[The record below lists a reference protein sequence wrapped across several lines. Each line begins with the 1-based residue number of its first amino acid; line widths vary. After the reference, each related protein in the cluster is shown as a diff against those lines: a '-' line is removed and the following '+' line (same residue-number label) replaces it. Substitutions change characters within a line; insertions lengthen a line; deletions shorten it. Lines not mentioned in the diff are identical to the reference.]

1 MKFLEK
7 RSAVLEN
14 ITRIPS
20 TKMIHKNTAMSTK
33 AKSLVVNSKK
43 ITVKPCIL
51 CRNSHPLYKCIAFQ
65 NMSVE
70 CRKKFVTNNKL
81 CINCLRLHYG
91 ACMSKYKC
99 TVSGC
104 KGLHNSLLHDSAELC
119 SAVKNHTVGE
129 RGIESNS
136 NPTRFEGQPEV
147 AVLTYGNKC
156 VLLNTFMI
164 FVKSADGYRIKL
176 RGLLDNASTICVL
189 REDIARKL
197 GFKFKSANQSITG
210 INGITQSS
218 KYSANIEVSNRDY
231 TFARNVQFSL
241 LPKITDAIPVS
252 KLNISDLNIPA
263 SIELA
268 DYNFHMPGQIDI
280 LIGSELFFE
289 ILNPE
294 QYYLQEGNV
303 ILQNTKFGYLVT
315 GTLPQSQQQANCC
328 LISEPSLDITVKKFF
343 ELESLPDDS
352 KEITKS
358 EEEIYCEEH
367 FVSTYKRDK
376 TGRFIVRLPIKEN
389 AETLLGYSKENA
401 IKRLNGIWEKLNKNN
416 TMGTLYKEFMNE
428 YELLGHM
435 EEIKNETLDKINYY
449 IPHHSV
455 YKPEKTSTP
464 LRVVFDASAKT
475 TSGFSLNSIL
485 LNGGIIQQDLF
496 SIVSRFRKHEY
507 AFSADI
513 KKMYRQILVDPN
525 QRDLQR
531 IMWKTSA
538 NAPVKTYKLATVTY
552 GTVSAPFLATRT
564 LRALADEEKAEFP
577 DAADVIC
584 NDSYMDDILSGESTL
599 EGAKKLQTR
608 LSQLL
613 QRGGFELHKWVS
625 NSPELLKDL
634 STSSYVFDKEFQ
646 DAPVK
651 TLGMLWDPKVDC
663 LTYKVKISDKVNFSK
678 RDVLSEIARLY
689 DPLDLI
695 GPIVTKAK
703 IFIQELWKI
712 KLDWSEQLP
721 PDAMEE
727 WMNFYQKLAKVN
739 NFKIPRCILLPATIR
754 IEIHGFSDASERAY
768 AAVVYIKCFNESGQS
783 QTRLLCSKSRVAPLK
798 TLTTIPRVAEI
809 QALSKDYH
817 WKHVSSKNNPADL
830 ISRGCNVDELLK
842 NEMWFSGPDL
852 QTDEYEDNQLFPDPS
867 YRDELKCAVTL
878 SMTEFINNI
887 KAKESCNMEKYLTA
901 DEVKR
906 STEFLAKIAQLSEFK
921 AEIDALKKGKGVSK
935 THKTLVNSKITFE
948 EFETIIIQIEGILN
962 SRPLV
967 PLSDNINEYG
977 GISMYI
983 IGRPISAIPEPA
995 ILDISDN
1002 RLSRWQYTT
1011 KCVQTIWKRWKNDY
1025 LNHLQQRNK
1034 WQFEKN
1040 NVAVGCLVLL
1050 KENDLPPCKWTMA
1063 RILEVIYGTDG
1074 LRKMYDSIE
1083 MQIRSLQ
1090 SLGVATGTYS
1100 NLLCPVILQKLLE
1113 ELNLDYNRQR
1123 KTEELFDINDLVEF
1137 LRKEV
1142 ECREASL
1149 MLANP
1154 KRSNTREYS
1163 FKNKTGRSYQYRSN
1177 YLNTENNDFAG
1188 IKCSTAALAT
1198 HVDSYQHKHESNRK
1212 FVPRRNFHTSSADNC
1227 KDIIAN
1233 HLIVENEEFDFDR
1246 VRNLRS
1252 LETIGINPD
1261 NEVPLSDKEILKSFE
1276 QNMVYTSKKY
1286 ETRLLWKEDCK
1297 ELKSNYEIAKRRL
1310 LGLSKTFEKNEELY
1324 LKYDE
1329 IIKEHLR
1336 DAIIERVNM
1345 NLDKNINTG
1354 YFLPHHAVVREQKDS
1369 TKVRIVFD
1377 ASSKG
1382 KGAFI
1387 TKRLFR
1393 ERT

>member
-1 MKFLEK
+1 MCFIEY
-7 RSAVLEN
+7 
-14 ITRIPS
+14 
-20 TKMIHKNTAMSTK
+20 IHDF
-33 AKSLVVNSKK
+33 
-43 ITVKPCIL
+43 
-51 CRNSHPLYKCIAFQ
+51 R
-65 NMSVE
+65 
-70 CRKKFVTNNKL
+70 
-81 CINCLRLHYG
+81 
-91 ACMSKYKC
+91 
-99 TVSGC
+99 
-104 KGLHNSLLHDSAELC
+104 
-119 SAVKNHTVGE
+119 
-129 RGIESNS
+129 
-136 NPTRFEGQPEV
+136 
-147 AVLTYGNKC
+147 
-156 VLLNTFMI
+156 
-164 FVKSADGYRIKL
+164 KSADGYRIKL
-176 RGLLDNASTICVL
+176 RGLLDNASTICVM

-268 DYNFHMPGQIDI
+268 DSNFHMPGQIDI

-538 NAPVKTYKLATVTY
+538 DAPVKTYKLATVTY

-564 LRALADEEKAEFP
+564 LRALADEEKAEFSH
-577 DAADVIC
+577 AADVIC

-634 STSSYVFDKEFQ
+634 SASSYVFDKEFQ

-651 TLGMLWDPKVDC
+651 TL
-663 LTYKVKISDKVNFSK
+663 
-678 RDVLSEIARLY
+678 EIARLY
-689 DPLDLI
+689 DPLGLI

-727 WMNFYQKLAKVN
+727 WMNFYQKLAKVD

-783 QTRLLCSKSRVAPLK
+783 QTRLLCSKSRVDPLK
-798 TLTTIPRVAEI
+798 TLTIPRLELSAALLLSRLVKKVVPILQLSIHKIWMWTDSTIALAWIKTEPHKLKTFVSNRVAEI

-852 QTDEYEDNQLFPDPS
+852 QTDEYEDNQLFPDPF

-878 SMTEFINNI
+878 SMTECSSNFYDELFNVTNNFIKLIRIFSFIFRFINNI
-887 KAKESCNMEKYLTA
+887 KAKESCNKEKYLTA

-921 AEIDALKKGKGVSK
+921 AEIDALKKVKVFQKQGLVHQIRMQFWPINGKGIARK
-935 THKTLVNSKITFE
+935 TVHDCIACFRQKPTGVDQLMGNLPSE
-948 EFETIIIQIEGILN
+948 
-962 SRPLV
+962 RV
-967 PLSDNINEYG
+967 P
-977 GISMYI
+977 
-983 IGRPISAIPEPA
+983 PSAIPEPA

-1011 KCVQTIWKRWKNDY
+1011 KCVQTIWKRWKKDY

-1040 NVAVGCLVLL
+1040 NVAVGCLVL
-1050 KENDLPPCKWTMA
+1050 
-1063 RILEVIYGTDG
+1063 
-1074 LRKMYDSIE
+1074 
-1083 MQIRSLQ
+1083 
-1090 SLGVATGTYS
+1090 
-1100 NLLCPVILQKLLE
+1100 
-1113 ELNLDYNRQR
+1113 
-1123 KTEELFDINDLVEF
+1123 
-1137 LRKEV
+1137 
-1142 ECREASL
+1142 
-1149 MLANP
+1149 
-1154 KRSNTREYS
+1154 
-1163 FKNKTGRSYQYRSN
+1163 
-1177 YLNTENNDFAG
+1177 
-1188 IKCSTAALAT
+1188 
-1198 HVDSYQHKHESNRK
+1198 
-1212 FVPRRNFHTSSADNC
+1212 
-1227 KDIIAN
+1227 
-1233 HLIVENEEFDFDR
+1233 
-1246 VRNLRS
+1246 
-1252 LETIGINPD
+1252 
-1261 NEVPLSDKEILKSFE
+1261 
-1276 QNMVYTSKKY
+1276 
-1286 ETRLLWKEDCK
+1286 
-1297 ELKSNYEIAKRRL
+1297 
-1310 LGLSKTFEKNEELY
+1310 
-1324 LKYDE
+1324 
-1329 IIKEHLR
+1329 
-1336 DAIIERVNM
+1336 
-1345 NLDKNINTG
+1345 
-1354 YFLPHHAVVREQKDS
+1354 
-1369 TKVRIVFD
+1369 
-1377 ASSKG
+1377 
-1382 KGAFI
+1382 
-1387 TKRLFR
+1387 
-1393 ERT
+1393 